1 MSRRRLLNWVRLVLL
16 VSGAALA
23 MAVPGA
29 ADAMRVSP
37 MVAEMTTRG
46 TGAVTR
52 IEVQNV
58 NQANLPFET
67 RVTRIDY
74 DANGNMSETPAD
86 ADFLV
91 FPPQGV
97 LSSGARQ
104 IVRLQWMGAPDMPA
118 SRAYYLSV
126 NELPVA
132 MSPAESKS
140 AAAQVQ
146 VVYHMKALITVAP
159 PKAAPNVEVV
169 SAKPTTILPKA
180 PPGSNAPPPPGPAT
194 PGVEVVVRNTGNRY
208 AMMAGERWLIDGT
221 GMDGKPLS
229 VVLDTDQISHII
241 GVGYL
246 APQGGLRTFEV
257 PTSAAFQP
265 GSIKIRFGK

>member
-1 MSRRRLLNWVRLVLL
+1 MSRRLVNCVRLALS
-16 VSGAALA
+16 VSGAVLA
-23 MAVPGA
+23 MVAPSTA
-29 ADAMRVSP
+29 EAMRVSP

-46 TGAVTR
+46 TGAVAR

-74 DANGNMSETPAD
+74 DANGNMTETPAD
-86 ADFLV
+86 GDFLV

-97 LSSGARQ
+97 LTSGARQ
-104 IVRLQWMGAPDMPA
+104 VVRLQWMGAPDMPA

-132 MSPAESKS
+132 MTPGESKS

-159 PKAAPNVEVV
+159 PRAAPNVEVV
-169 SAKPTTILPKA
+169 SVKPTSILPKA

-194 PGVEVVVRNTGNRY
+194 PGIEVVVRNTGNRY

-221 GMDGKPLS
+221 GTDGKPLNI
-229 VVLDTDQISHII
+229 VLDTDEISHII

-246 APQGGLRTFEV
+246 APQGGIRTFEV
-257 PTSAAFQP
+257 PTSAAFRP
-265 GSIKIRFGK
+265 GTIKIRFGK